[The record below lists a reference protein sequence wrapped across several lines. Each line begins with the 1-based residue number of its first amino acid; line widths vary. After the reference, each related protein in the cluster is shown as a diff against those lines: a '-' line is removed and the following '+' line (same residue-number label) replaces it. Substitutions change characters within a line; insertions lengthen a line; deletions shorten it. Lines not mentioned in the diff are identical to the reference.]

1 MMDQPSAIEII
12 TAVREFI
19 EKQAIPQLNGRTA
32 FHARVAAN
40 ALAIVTRQLEK
51 APALEAKE
59 LSGLQTILGR
69 NGSLEDLNRDLC
81 ARIRA
86 GDVDPTSPAVATHL
100 IQTTLLKVEIDQ
112 PTYSGYVHSPHR
124 PA

>member
-51 APALEAKE
+51 APALEATE

-69 NGSLEDLNRDLC
+69 KGSLEDLNRDLC

-86 GDVDPTSPAVATHL
+86 GDVDPTNSAVATHL